1 MAHYESILPW
11 RYNQKEVQAE
21 SKLKD
26 LKEINNYFLFRELKL
41 MDIKEEVNALL
52 IKAGCEEQYL
62 I

>member
-1 MAHYESILPW
+1 MID
-11 RYNQKEVQAE
+11 RTDYNHQEMQTAK
-21 SKLKD
+21 KLKD

-52 IKAGCEEQYL
+52 IKAGCEKQYL